1 MPLELSMAN
10 CFMCGSAIQKGSE
23 IRSHV
28 YTGASVQGFN
38 VSSNILINW
47 ALNSLLSRKR
57 ASVRSFYSV
66 KTLCPSCDA
75 SYSASQRR
83 KFFVAV
89 SVGAGIVALVIIF
102 FAISR

>member
-1 MPLELSMAN
+1 MAN
-10 CFMCGSAIQKGSE
+10 CYLCGNAIQKGSE
-23 IRSHV
+23 VRSHV

-47 ALNSLLSRKR
+47 ALNSLLSKKR
-57 ASVRSFYSV
+57 ASVRSVYSI

-83 KFFVAV
+83 KVLVAV
-89 SVGAGIVALVIIF
+89 SVGVGMMALFILFLAV
-102 FAISR
+102 SR